1 MAAAVLDPVAAVR
14 RFNRFYTRRIGV
26 LDEGHL
32 GEPYVLAETRVLY
45 EIAHAEP
52 VTPKS
57 VIAATGLDAGY
68 LSRILKRFDR
78 EGLIARRASAADR
91 RSVTLGLTPAGRA
104 VFERLQRRTVGQ
116 VEALIGGLTGAQR
129 TRLTGAMAE
138 VQDLLAGE
146 AETAPITLRPHR
158 VGDMGWVIW
167 RHAALYA
174 REYGWDE
181 RFEAL
186 VAGIAA
192 DFIKDFDPARER
204 CWIAERVG
212 DTVGSVFLVKGEGD
226 VARLRL
232 LLIEPSAR
240 GQGLGRRLVEECIG
254 FARAAEYR
262 EVTLWT
268 QSILTAARSIYA
280 ACGFELVDSRP
291 HREIGVDLVGE
302 TWRLAL

>member
-1 MAAAVLDPVAAVR
+1 MTVLDPVAAVR

-45 EIAHAEP
+45 EIAHAQP
-52 VTPKS
+52 VTSKA

-78 EGLIARRASAADR
+78 EGLIVRQTLAADR
-91 RSVTLGLTPAGRA
+91 RSVTLSLTPAGRT

-129 TRLTGAMAE
+129 ARLTGAMAE

-146 AETAPITLRPHR
+146 AEAAPITLRPHT

-167 RHAALYA
+167 RHAVLYA
-174 REYGWDE
+174 LEYGWDE

-204 CWIAERVG
+204 CWIAERAG
-212 DTVGSVFLVKGEGD
+212 DTVGSVFLVKGEDD
-226 VARLRL
+226 VAKLRL
-232 LLIEPSAR
+232 LLIEPSVR
-240 GQGLGRRLVEECIG
+240 GQGLGRRLVDECIG
-254 FARAAEYR
+254 FARAAGYR

-268 QSILTAARSIYA
+268 QSVLTAARGIYA
-280 ACGFELVDSRP
+280 ACGFELTESRP
-291 HREIGVDLVGE
+291 HQEIGVDLVGE